1 MNLSG
6 SVRMAKGGEM
16 GMSVLGNNGE
26 DDVLFEIEKFLKDH
40 TISELLEIVKY
51 ACEEKEEGYLN

>member
-1 MNLSG
+1 M
-6 SVRMAKGGEM
+6 E
-16 GMSVLGNNGE
+16 MSVLGDNGE
-26 DDVLFEIEKFLKDH
+26 DDVLFKIEKFLKDH